1 MLEWY
6 SYLHF
11 VVCVIGDKIPHNESK
26 MLAYV
31 LDLIF
36 NVCIFID
43 WNFVYAG
50 NEFRFESHRVLLS
63 KITSPHR
70 AELLFSLA
78 FYCYYSD
85 IKYTIM
91 ICSSPGLMSINTNK
105 CVCTNFLKCFQLIPY
120 HYALS
125 LCKSTFYPNIGLK
138 NELNF
143 ATMSVNTPN
152 VVIINNSTTYY
163 THSAQLSTPRSSNIT
178 KKKMSIR

>member
-1 MLEWY
+1 MP
-6 SYLHF
+6 
-11 VVCVIGDKIPHNESK
+11 I
-26 MLAYV
+26 
-31 LDLIF
+31 DLIF
-36 NVCIFID
+36 NVWIFID
-43 WNFVYAG
+43 WNSYAG

-63 KITSPHR
+63 KITSPR
-70 AELLFSLA
+70 TGELLFSLA

-91 ICSSPGLMSINTNK
+91 ICSSPGRMSINTNK
-105 CVCTNFLKCFQLIPY
+105 CVCTNFSKRIQFMPF

-152 VVIINNSTTYY
+152 VVIINNSTTKYIRI
-163 THSAQLSTPRSSNIT
+163 THSQLKLAHTHVLQTSR
-178 KKKMSIR
+178 KKSIR